1 MINIV
6 AVPASVS
13 VQRRLCGQKE
23 HHGLKC
29 CITPDESDVMCVM
42 FSRWS
47 DYMNGVDLLGSCIKC
62 SEIYFQPK
70 PVSTYA
76 RVLANSLFLRNGI
89 VSVKLIYWT
98 SRNNKVGD
106 QEAVSFYKEDTV
118 TERFSIVIVCLHSFK
133 NTLIW
138 LESLTEIS
146 TSSSPLI
153 IDISHVSWRGIK
165 ASAFLLIVD
174 RFLLHHPCIY
184 FLFRLRL
191 SPSLWD
197 LKVIV
202 VCFMWRSSLL
212 LSSID
217 ILL

>member
-1 MINIV
+1 
-6 AVPASVS
+6 
-13 VQRRLCGQKE
+13 
-23 HHGLKC
+23 
-29 CITPDESDVMCVM
+29 MCVV

-47 DYMNGVDLLGSCIKC
+47 DYMNEVDLLGSCIKC
-62 SEIYFQPK
+62 SEIHFQPK

-76 RVLANSLFLRNGI
+76 RVLANVYFLEI
-89 VSVKLIYWT
+89 EFFSVKWIKYWT
-98 SRNNKVGD
+98 TRHL
-106 QEAVSFYKEDTV
+106 VSL
-118 TERFSIVIVCLHSFK
+118 IVCLHSFK

-146 TSSSPLI
+146 TSSSPSLI
-153 IDISHVSWRGIK
+153 IDISLVSWRGIK